1 MQEVPIQHLHVPL
14 EAVVS
19 ALYRSNKAYCLKS
32 DVGNKYVC
40 MVKTVRISLVRKW
53 LFLLQKITGKHK
65 MFSAMIW
72 VSRVV
77 FSAKGI
83 FPQEPGKTPD
93 KQTIY

>member
-14 EAVVS
+14 EAFVS
-19 ALYRSNKAYCLKS
+19 ARMS

-40 MVKTVRISLVRKW
+40 MVKTVQISLVRKW
-53 LFLLQKITGKHK
+53 LFLLYKITGKHK

-77 FSAKGI
+77 FSAKGV
-83 FPQEPGKTPD
+83 FPQEPGKTPN